1 MKRLLS
7 FVAGTAI
14 AAFVSVSSYG
24 EPINVTVNIDKTQS
38 TLEGWGVSLCWWA
51 HMCGQWKDESKIDT
65 LVDWLVSPDGLNYN
79 VFRYNIGGGDEP
91 SHLGLDGHTV
101 RGKGF
106 RAQMPGFKP
115 GPDSDYDWNADSA
128 QIKIMLKI
136 KEKRPDAIFEA
147 FSNSAPYWMTYSG
160 CASGNFESGK
170 DNLKPEYYEAFCTYL
185 VDVCKHIK
193 DTYGIEFKTLEP
205 FNESNTNYWGFKGS
219 QEGCHFDI
227 ATQITIIRM
236 LAEEL
241 KESGLET
248 GISAAD
254 ETNVGLGIQE
264 FLTYKEAGILPLL
277 TQYNVHTYGG
287 NAREKERMGQLAR
300 NENITLWM
308 SETGSGGNGFEG
320 NLNMAARLIED
331 VNTLQPTV
339 WCDWQYM
346 EELNDQWCFVRGNF
360 KDEIFYKVP
369 NFDVRQKITAYIKP
383 GYTFVSLDSD
393 IALQRSGV
401 SLLGAVSPDK
411 KELVVVAINRSKEA
425 KQLLLSIDSNACGLK
440 IKKAHSVTLA
450 DSYKETTEFSA
461 KDIRNNGG
469 VLLNLD
475 PQTICT
481 CICLQKN

>member
-1 MKRLLS
+1 MKRTHIL
-7 FVAGTAI
+7 
-14 AAFVSVSSYG
+14 AAFAIFALSGHVKAYS
-24 EPINVTVNIDKTQS
+24 EPVKISANLENTQS

-65 LVDWLVSPDGLNYN
+65 LVEWLVSPDGLNYN
-79 VFRYNIGGGDEP
+79 VFRYNIGGGDDP
-91 SHLGLDGHTV
+91 SHLGPDGHTV

-115 GPDSDYDWNADSA
+115 GPDAGYDWNADSA

-170 DNLKPEYYEAFCTYL
+170 DNLKPEYYKAFCIYL

-205 FNESNTNYWGFKGS
+205 FNESYTNYWGFKGS

-227 ATQITIIRM
+227 ATQIAIIRM
-236 LAEEL
+236 LSEEL
-241 KESGLET
+241 KESGLKT

-254 ETNVGLGIQE
+254 ETNLGLGIRE
-264 FLTYKEAGILPLL
+264 FQAYKEAGILPLL
-277 TQYNVHTYGG
+277 TQYNIHTYGG
-287 NAREKERMGQLAR
+287 NAREKETLGQMSR

-308 SETGSGGNGFEG
+308 SETGAGGNGFEG

-346 EELNDQWCFVRGNF
+346 EELNDQWCFVRGSFEN
-360 KDEIFYKVP
+360 ETFYKVA
-369 NFDVRQKITAYIKP
+369 NFDVRQMITKYIRT
-383 GYTFVSLDSD
+383 GYTFISLKADGLSF
-393 IALQRSGV
+393 RSGI

-411 KELVVVAINRSKEA
+411 KELVTVIINRSKET
-425 KQLLLSIDSNACGLK
+425 QQMLVSIDGNAGGLK
-440 IKKAHSVTLA
+440 IKKANAAVLT
-450 DSYKETTEFSA
+450 DSSKENKAYKA
-461 KDIRNNGG
+461 KDIRKEGG
-469 VLLNLD
+469 ALLNLN

-481 CICLQKN
+481 CVFNLK